1 MVPFHKTQDLGESHA
16 RYGIKLSPLRNS
28 RSERGPKP
36 DLKYPRRKNITFAR
50 GTLPSAIKTPHF
62 DRYSAK
68 LSTSISTAP
77 PKPSPA
83 SHGVGFARRSLPPP
97 SALLQPL
104 AYRARRAGLPSP
116 AAHFRRRLRNQ
127 IPAAVGVAC
136 YHSDPSGCALL

>member
-1 MVPFHKTQDLGESHA
+1 MCHQTQLSLYGSFPQDSGPRRVSCPLWNKAVP
-16 RYGIKLSPLRNS
+16 SP
-28 RSERGPKP
+28 E
-36 DLKYPRRKNITFAR
+36 LKIRARKNITFAR

-136 YHSDPSGCALL
+136 YHSDPSGCTLL